1 MSQPAI
7 EQDDIDL
14 NYVRQKRIG
23 LVDMITKEGIPDD
36 SEKQQIMLKALS
48 DMSKDAIAKKRIKS
62 EEKIANGNSANTAMV
77 AAFLARYNPN
87 ASRTTEVVGVIPNV
101 ELPKPDLVEGETDIK
116 GTGESFVSF
125 TTRMNMA

>member
-36 SEKQQIMLKALS
+36 TEKQQIMLKALS

-87 ASRTTEVVGVIPNV
+87 AQRTVDAVGAIPVV

-116 GTGESFVSF
+116 GTGESFETF
-125 TTRMNMA
+125 TARMNMN

>member
-14 NYVRQKRIG
+14 NYVRDKRIG
-23 LVDMITKEGIPDD
+23 LVDMITKGGIPDD
-36 SEKQQIMLKALS
+36 PEKQQIMLKALS

-87 ASRTTEVVGVIPNV
+87 ATKSDAVGTIPNV
-101 ELPKPDLVEGETDIK
+101 ELPKPDLVAGETDIK
-116 GTGESFVSF
+116 GTGESFESF
-125 TTRMNMA
+125 TARMNMSV